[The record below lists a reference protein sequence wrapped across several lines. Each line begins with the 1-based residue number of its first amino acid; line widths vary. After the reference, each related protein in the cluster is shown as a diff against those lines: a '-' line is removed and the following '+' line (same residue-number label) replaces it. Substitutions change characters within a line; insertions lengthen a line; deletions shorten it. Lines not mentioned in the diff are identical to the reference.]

1 MKALPTAGVALIAVA
16 GAALAAGPEP
26 TITPGPF
33 DAPPAFPQNRLPEPA
48 APDLYKAPPPYGAI
62 RLHDWTG
69 FYLGLNGGG
78 ALTDTDWHSLPVPV
92 SGTLKASGGVVGGT
106 AGYNLQAGDAFVA
119 SVEADMDWTSVAGTV
134 SAPSCPSCDFKIPW
148 LATTRLRFGYST
160 NGFLPY
166 VTGGAAIGGLYANLS
181 GAPFGTATSSN
192 LGWTAGGGLEFAIT
206 DALRVKVEYLY
217 VNLNGFTCSG
227 PCAVVPG
234 AGPISFNPTGSI
246 VRVGLN
252 YKLWN

>member
-1 MKALPTAGVALIAVA
+1 MKALLTAGVALIAAA

-33 DAPPAFPQNRLPEPA
+33 DAPPAFPQNRVPEPA
-48 APDLYKAPPPYGAI
+48 APDLYKAPPSYGAI

-69 FYLGLNGGG
+69 FYLGINGGG

-148 LATTRLRFGYST
+148 LATTRLRFGYSI